1 MQIIPYLNFG
11 GQCEEAFHFYAK
23 CLGGQI
29 EAIMRFGDSPM
40 ASQVPPDWGS
50 KVIHARLNVSGAI
63 LLGSDAPPPR
73 YQPPQ
78 GMSVSIS
85 IKDLAQSEKA
95 FEGLAEGGSVQMP
108 FQKTFWSAGFGML
121 VDRFGIPWMV
131 NCEQAAE
138 AAAG

>member
-11 GQCEEAFHFYAK
+11 GQCEEAFNFYAK

-29 EAIMRFGDSPM
+29 EGIMKFGDSPM

-50 KVIHARLNVSGAI
+50 KAIHARLNIKGAI
-63 LLGSDAPPPR
+63 LMGSDAPPDR
-73 YQPPQ
+73 YQKPQ
-78 GMSVSIS
+78 GLSVSIS
-85 IKDLAQSEKA
+85 IKDLAESEKA
-95 FEGLAEGGSVQMP
+95 FQGLAEGGSVQMP

-121 VDRFGIPWMV
+121 VDKFGIPWMV

-138 AAAG
+138 AATG